1 MKNFILF
8 SVLFFAFSV
17 TNVEGAIYR
26 MIVEIGKEA
35 SYDFGEGMFL
45 IRRFTPASLNPQYLF
60 ASSSQDGTWT
70 TDGIDKIPSSA
81 HLNWNGTLT
90 FKTISENDIG
100 SYEMPLEPSRIPMAQ
115 SVIMF
120 ELAGS

>member
-1 MKNFILF
+1 MKNFLLF
-8 SVLFFAFSV
+8 SVLFFSFSV

-35 SYDFGEGMFL
+35 SYDFGQGMFL
-45 IRRFTPASLNPQYLF
+45 IKRFTKASSNPQYLF
-60 ASSSQDGTWT
+60 ASPDQDGTWT
-70 TDGIDKIPSSA
+70 TDGVSFF
-81 HLNWNGTLT
+81 WNGTLT
-90 FKTISENDIG
+90 FKTVNENDVG

-115 SVIMF
+115 SMIMF